1 MTVPGAPARA
11 AAGLALEW
19 RVELRH
25 GVPAAAAVLAVLW
38 SAVLAAVPAGAA
50 PAAAVYLLIIDTAGF
65 GVLFAVVLVLFERT
79 EGGRDVLAV
88 SPQRAAEYVGAKL
101 AVLTALSA
109 AIAVPATLAAARE
122 RSPAAAAA
130 ALPPVLLGVALLSL
144 LLVGL
149 ALAVCG
155 GAGGPGVLFTRLPL
169 VAPLV
174 AAPVAQVSGALDH
187 PLLYA
192 VPTTG
197 GAELIRAGLL
207 PHAAP
212 GPVPLALGALYLAGC
227 AAAAAAT
234 ACRAVGPRTAAGAPS
249 GGPPAVRAG
258 GAEGASR
265 AAARAPAKAR
275 PVRAGAPAARAR
287 GRAVGGLARIDLR
300 GLLRDPM
307 LSALLL
313 GPAVLALLLRWGLPP
328 VSGFLADR
336 YGLHTEPVTPV
347 LLAALVVLHVPLMMG
362 AIGALRTVEDADD
375 GTLAL
380 FRVSPLGLPRYLAYR
395 LAVAAVAAAAG
406 LAAAVPLSGL
416 APDVPAEGLPALVAA
431 VGLAALQAALLVLAV
446 TAFAAS
452 KVESLVLVKAA
463 GAVFTL
469 LPAAVWWLPSRAVWL
484 LAPVPAFWPVAVLP
498 GYGAAPWPA
507 GLAAGAALS
516 ALTGAWLL
524 RRTLRRLERG

>member
-1 MTVPGAPARA
+1 MIAAGAPARA

-25 GVPAAAAVLAVLW
+25 GVPAAAAALAVLW
-38 SAVLAAVPAGAA
+38 TAVLVAVPAGAA
-50 PAAAVYLLIIDTAGF
+50 PTAAVYLLVVDTAGF

-88 SPQRAAEYVGAKL
+88 SPQRPAEYVGAKL
-101 AVLTALSA
+101 AVLTALAA

-122 RSPAAAAA
+122 LPPTAAA
-130 ALPPVLLGVALLSL
+130 ALPPVLIGVALLSL

-149 ALAVCG
+149 ALAACG
-155 GAGGPGVLFTRLPL
+155 GAGGLGVLFTRLPL

-174 AAPVAQVSGALDH
+174 AAPVAHVSGALDH
-187 PLLYA
+187 PLLYL

-197 GAELIRAGLL
+197 GAELIRDGLL
-207 PHAAP
+207 PNAAP
-212 GPVPLALGALYLAGC
+212 GPVPPALAALYLAVWAAG
-227 AAAAAAT
+227 AAAL
-234 ACRAVGPRTAAGAPS
+234 ACRAVGPRTAAAGVRVGEGS
-249 GGPPAVRAG
+249 SRAG
-258 GAEGASR
+258 
-265 AAARAPAKAR
+265 AAGRAPAQPR
-275 PVRAGAPAARAR
+275 VSAGASVAHTR
-287 GRAVGGLARIDLR
+287 GGAVAGLARIDLR

-307 LSALLL
+307 LSAMLL
-313 GPAVLALLLRWGLPP
+313 GPAVLALLLRWALPP

-336 YGLHTEPVTPV
+336 YGLQTDPLAPVI
-347 LLAALVVLHVPLMMG
+347 LAALVVLHVPLMIG
-362 AIGALRTVEDADD
+362 AITALRTAEDADD

-380 FRVSPLGLPRYLAYR
+380 LRATPLGLPRYLAYR
-395 LAVAAVAAAAG
+395 LTVAAVAAAAG

-416 APDVPAEGLPALVAA
+416 AAHVPAERLPALAA
-431 VGLAALQAALLVLAV
+431 AAGLAALQAALLVLAAS
-446 TAFAAS
+446 AFAAS

-469 LPAAVWWLPSRAVWL
+469 LPAAVWWLPSWAVWAV
-484 LAPVPAFWPVAVLP
+484 APLPPFWSVAVLP
-498 GYGAAPWPA
+498 GYDAAPWPA

-524 RRTLRRLERG
+524 SRTLRRLEHG